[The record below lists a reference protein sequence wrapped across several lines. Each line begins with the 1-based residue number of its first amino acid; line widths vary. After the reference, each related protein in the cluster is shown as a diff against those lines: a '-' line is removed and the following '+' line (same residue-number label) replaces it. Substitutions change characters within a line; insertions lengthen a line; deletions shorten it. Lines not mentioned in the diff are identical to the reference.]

1 MTLTIKEVIKSVFR
15 AIENQGI
22 SLAQADYALIEK
34 EANKIIDNLLESYE
48 KKKLYTRFTVSI
60 PCNITQASLRNR
72 TVREFLKTIGP
83 AIEMEFELSNK
94 TLTLVDS
101 YDIFEG
107 EASTFP
113 FSMTVNKNQRPYSY
127 RYEEA

>member
-48 KKKLYTRFTVSI
+48 KKKLYTRFAVSI
-60 PCNITQASLRNR
+60 PCDITQASLRNR
-72 TVREFLKTIGP
+72 TVREFLKKIDP

-107 EASTFP
+107 EVSTFP
-113 FSMTVNKNQRPYSY
+113 FSMTVNKKQRPYSY
-127 RYEEA
+127 RYEET

>member
-1 MTLTIKEVIKSVFR
+1 MFR

-22 SLAQADYALIEK
+22 SLAQADYVLIEK
-34 EANKIIDNLLESYE
+34 EANKILDNLLESYE
-48 KKKLYTRFTVSI
+48 KKKLYTRFAVSI
-60 PCNITQASLRNR
+60 PCDITQASLRNR
-72 TVREFLKTIGP
+72 TVREFLKKIDP

-107 EASTFP
+107 EVSTFP
-113 FSMTVNKNQRPYSY
+113 FSMTVNKKQRPYSY
-127 RYEEA
+127 RYEET

>member
-22 SLAQADYALIEK
+22 SLAQADYVLIEK

-48 KKKLYTRFTVSI
+48 KKKLYTRFAVFI
-60 PCNITQASLRNR
+60 PCDITQASLRNR
-72 TVREFLKTIGP
+72 TVREFLKKIDP

-107 EASTFP
+107 EVSTFP
-113 FSMTVNKNQRPYSY
+113 FSMTVNKKQRPYSY
-127 RYEEA
+127 RYEET

>member
-22 SLAQADYALIEK
+22 SLTTADYTLIEK
-34 EANKIIDNLLESYE
+34 EANKIIDNLLESDD
-48 KKKLYTRFTVSI
+48 KKKLYTKFDVSI

-72 TVREFLKTIGP
+72 TVREFLKIIGP
-83 AIEMEFELSNK
+83 AVEMQFELSNK

-107 EASTFP
+107 ETNTFP
-113 FSMTVNKNQRPYSY
+113 FSMTVNKKQRPYSY
-127 RYEEA
+127 RYEET

>member
-48 KKKLYTRFTVSI
+48 KKKLYTRFAVSI
-60 PCNITQASLRNR
+60 PCDITQASFRNR
-72 TVREFLKTIGP
+72 TVREFLKKIDP

-107 EASTFP
+107 EVSTFP
-113 FSMTVNKNQRPYSY
+113 FSMTVNKKQRPYSY
-127 RYEEA
+127 RYEET

>member
-1 MTLTIKEVIKSVFR
+1 MTLTIKEVIKIVFR

-22 SLAQADYALIEK
+22 SLTQTDYALIE
-34 EANKIIDNLLESYE
+34 EETNKTIDNLLESDD

-60 PCNITQASLRNR
+60 PCSISQASLRNR
-72 TVREFLKTIGP
+72 TVREFLKVIGP
-83 AIEMEFELSNK
+83 AIEMEFELSNRM
-94 TLTLVDS
+94 LTLVDS

>member
-22 SLAQADYALIEK
+22 SLAQADYTLIEK

-48 KKKLYTRFTVSI
+48 KKKLYTRFAVSI
-60 PCNITQASLRNR
+60 PCDITQASLRNR
-72 TVREFLKTIGP
+72 TVREFLKKIDP

-107 EASTFP
+107 EVSTFP
-113 FSMTVNKNQRPYSY
+113 FSMTVNKKQRPYSY
-127 RYEEA
+127 RYEET

>member
-22 SLAQADYALIEK
+22 SLAQADYVLIEK

-48 KKKLYTRFTVSI
+48 KKKLYTRFAVSI
-60 PCNITQASLRNR
+60 PCDITQASLRNR
-72 TVREFLKTIGP
+72 TVREFLKKIDP

-107 EASTFP
+107 EVSTFP
-113 FSMTVNKNQRPYSY
+113 FSMTVNKKQRPYSY
-127 RYEEA
+127 RYEET